1 MHLKFLSGVRL
12 GPQLPPLVRAVGG
25 GELCGK
31 AVLKLPLLF
40 VCLFYSLCRSEVH
53 SIQNTWCFL
62 KLSSLVLAPVCP
74 GKRFWA

>member
-25 GELCGK
+25 GELCGE
-31 AVLKLPLLF
+31 APF
-40 VCLFYSLCRSEVH
+40 VFCFVLFYSLCLSEAH
-53 SIQNTWCFL
+53 SIQNTWCFP
-62 KLSSLVLAPVCP
+62 KFSSLVLAPVCP